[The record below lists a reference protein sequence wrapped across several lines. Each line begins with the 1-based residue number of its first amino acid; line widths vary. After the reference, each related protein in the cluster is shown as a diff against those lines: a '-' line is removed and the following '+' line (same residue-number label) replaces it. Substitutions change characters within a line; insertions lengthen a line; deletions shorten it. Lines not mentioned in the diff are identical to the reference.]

1 MGGAWAFSNRND
13 LDRTGKS
20 VKVTEALTSTFGSDV
35 IAGVGARYAKITEL
49 IEGETKIA
57 KGMAVKWDAETSDWV
72 DNEDGAVYDYDTLT
86 GAGDSETT
94 VTIQYTNNIT
104 SPSDLNIDQ
113 IVRLQ
118 YYPGLSDTSQWLVL
132 ETGAGSSTTLLDI
145 QSVDSETGI
154 YTGAI
159 LDNPTDQNEIATDVL
174 IKTLEGTS
182 NTDALLGIQT
192 FSSKSYTED
201 IPEDELE
208 EPTEEEP
215 NPPTTRLIYYIE
227 PPIIY

>member
-1 MGGAWAFSNRND
+1 VGW
-13 LDRTGKS
+13 TS
-20 VKVTEALTSTFGSDV
+20 V
-35 IAGVGARYAKITEL
+35 
-49 IEGETKIA
+49 
-57 KGMAVKWDAETSDWV
+57 
-72 DNEDGAVYDYDTLT
+72 
-86 GAGDSETT
+86 T
-94 VTIQYTNNIT
+94 VQYTNNIT
-104 SPSDLNIDQ
+104 SPSDLNVDQ

-118 YYPGLSDTSQWLVL
+118 YYPGLSETSHWLVL

-182 NTDALLGIQT
+182 NFDALLGIQT
-192 FSSKSYTED
+192 FASKSYTED

-227 PPIIY
+227 PPIIH